1 MKMSKIKLI
10 AAASAACLALSS
22 CKFFN
27 YKGEDGAGYDGSQ
40 PSDLRVTVDFEVENF
55 DEITVEGSFN
65 IIYVAG
71 EPSASVTIADN
82 KVHEIIVK
90 TSDNHLT
97 IKPAYKKARLG
108 KVDIVVSSPMLNDL
122 EIAGACSFKTDA
134 TIYSQGFDA
143 TVAGA
148 GKLYIGNLQSD
159 GDVDCNIA
167 GAGRFEF
174 GTVRCK
180 DFDAQIAGS
189 GKIDV
194 GDIVCESCDLGIAG
208 SGNISISGNA
218 KEDCEV
224 YISGSGRIDMSRLSI
239 AGKYS
244 QKISGSGK
252 IIR

>member
-1 MKMSKIKLI
+1 MNISRIKLI
-10 AAASAACLALSS
+10 AAASAVCLTVSS

-27 YKGEDGAGYDGSQ
+27 YTGENGAGYDGSQ
-40 PSDLRVTVDFEVENF
+40 PSDLRITKTFDVDDFHNITLEGQFDVLYVTGN
-55 DEITVEGSFN
+55 
-65 IIYVAG
+65 
-71 EPSASVTIADN
+71 PSVKATIADN
-82 KVHEIIVK
+82 KIDELCVSIK
-90 TSDNHLT
+90 DNRLT
-97 IKPAYKKARLG
+97 IKPAHKKSRLG
-108 KVDIVVSSPMLNDL
+108 KVDIVISSPMLNDL

-143 TVAGA
+143 SVAGA

-174 GTVRCK
+174 GTIKCK

-194 GDIVCESCDLGIAG
+194 GNIACSSCDFGIAG

-224 YISGSGRIDMSRLSI
+224 YISGSGRIDLSRLSI

>member
-1 MKMSKIKLI
+1 MNMSKIKLI

-40 PSDLRVTVDFEVENF
+40 PSDLRITKTIETEDFHNV
-55 DEITVEGSFN
+55 TVEGQFD
-65 IIYVAG
+65 IMYVAG
-71 EPSASVTIADN
+71 EPSVKVTAADN
-82 KVHEIIVK
+82 KIDEISV
-90 TSDNHLT
+90 SVQDNRLT
-97 IKPAYKKARLG
+97 IKKAHKKSRLG
-108 KVDIVVSSPMLNDL
+108 KVDIMISSPKLNDL
-122 EIAGACSFKTDA
+122 SIAGACSFKTDG

-174 GTVRCK
+174 GTVKCK

-194 GDIVCESCDLGIAG
+194 GDIICGSCDLGIAG

-224 YISGSGRIDMSRLSI
+224 YISGSGRIDLSRLSI